1 MQGALLGN
9 LDKNKMVIRVESLTG
24 QSSGQQLVSLTPP
37 TPSFS
42 QIRPQTRGT
51 LLLFNFISLI
61 SSKKIITRAD
71 LGEIFEGRLK
81 GERAPVVQVP
91 RGRAWP
97 RAGKHRGASLSS
109 GRGFPR
115 QEPGCSSAGPF
126 PSARAARSA
135 APQRRSCLPA
145 CPASRCCIISRGQFI
160 L

>member
-61 SSKKIITRAD
+61 SSKKIITRVD
-71 LGEIFEGRLK
+71 LGEIFEGRLR
-81 GERAPVVQVP
+81 GEGSCCAGAEGNAPGRGQVSTEGLLFLLAGDF
-91 RGRAWP
+91 RGRSWD
-97 RAGKHRGASLSS
+97 
-109 GRGFPR
+109 
-115 QEPGCSSAGPF
+115 
-126 PSARAARSA
+126 A
-135 APQRRSCLPA
+135 AP
-145 CPASRCCIISRGQFI
+145 
-160 L
+160 